1 MSSPRH
7 RAWALGTSDAESV
20 LAEARKALFVMVAFL
35 AILWIVQLANV
46 LDHYQLTTDY
56 GIRPRDLSS
65 LPDILSAPFLHVS
78 WTHIESNSGPLFI
91 FGFLAAYRG
100 VVRFLGLTGLVIVA
114 SGLADWFF
122 GAHSTIGVG
131 ASGVVFGYL
140 GYILVRGFFDRHG
153 IDIMIGAVMALCFAY
168 QFTVLLPHAGIGWQ
182 AHIGGLVAGVV
193 GGWIFRDRSARGGPQ
208 GKPRRPPTAR
218 CQPGHDARHCRD
230 RARIAHGGQRSAA
243 AHGRPGPPVT
253 SCPNRGAGQS
263 RGRKADRRPRASC
276 TQVRAATSTGSS
288 TTWVSEPSE
297 HAGHRPDGASADRR
311 LPPPCLGPG
320 RTCSAVAR

>member
-20 LAEARKALFVMVAFL
+20 VAEARKALFVMVAFL

-46 LDHYQLTTDY
+46 ADHYQLTSDY

-65 LPDILSAPFLHVS
+65 LPDIVSAPFLHVS

-100 VVRFLGLTGLVIVA
+100 VVRFLGLTALVIIA
-114 SGLADWFF
+114 SGLAAWSF
-122 GAHSTIGVG
+122 SSPTSIGVG
-131 ASGVVFGYL
+131 ASGAVFGYL

-193 GGWIFRDRSARGGPQ
+193 GGWIFRERGARAAARKEAKAAGQ
-208 GKPRRPPTAR
+208 AATAA
-218 CQPGHDARHCRD
+218 D
-230 RARIAHGGQRSAA
+230 SAA
-243 AHGRPGPPVT
+243 RSEERRVGKECR
-253 SCPNRGAGQS
+253 NR
-263 RGRKADRRPRASC
+263 
-276 TQVRAATSTGSS
+276 
-288 TTWVSEPSE
+288 W
-297 HAGHRPDGASADRR
+297 
-311 LPPPCLGPG
+311 
-320 RTCSAVAR
+320 